1 MENGAENDKKRRQLG
16 RSPAYP
22 VMSVDKAIEQA
33 RALYKQERDILAPLP
48 SALTAWGY
56 SPKSSGGRQTL
67 ATLRYYGLIDVTGE
81 GDERRIKVSDTARRI
96 ILDEREDDTEKRQLI
111 RTVALMPSAH
121 KLMFKDYSSGLPS
134 DSTVVYDLIH
144 KHGFNPDA
152 AKELLAEFKETARYI
167 GLFEPYKSVDKISEN
182 DDKGED
188 KPTPPPIKV
197 GDKIQAT
204 VQGVDLFPE
213 GATVLGFSDDGQ
225 WVFTDKSAS
234 GAPLKD
240 VTIMESATA
249 ATPAATPPPIPAHL
263 LAAQRQEE
271 PPKAGTRKAVFPL
284 SEGDV
289 ALIFPEA
296 MSAEGLEELGAYLA
310 IFLKK
315 EARQKPP
322 RPRADHATN

>member
-1 MENGAENDKKRRQLG
+1 MENGAESDKKRRQAG

-33 RALYKQERDILAPLP
+33 RALYKQERDVLAPLP

-67 ATLRYYGLIDVTGE
+67 ATLRYYGLIDVAGE
-81 GDERRIKVSDTARRI
+81 GDDRRIKVSDTARRI

-144 KHGFNPDA
+144 KHGFNPVA
-152 AKELLAEFKETARYI
+152 AKELLTEFKETARYI
-167 GLFEPYKSVDKISEN
+167 GLFEPHKTVDKAPEVS
-182 DDKGED
+182 DKGED
-188 KPTPPPIKV
+188 KSTPPAIKV
-197 GDKIQAT
+197 GDKVRAT

-225 WVFTDKSAS
+225 WVFTDQSTS

-240 VTIMESATA
+240 VTVMESAA
-249 ATPAATPPPIPAHL
+249 SAIPAVTPPPIPAHL
-263 LAAQRQEE
+263 RAAQKQDDQ
-271 PPKAGTRKAVFPL
+271 PKPGTRKAVFPIAD
-284 SEGDV
+284 GDV
-289 ALIFPEA
+289 SLTFPEGITDV
-296 MSAEGLEELGAYLA
+296 GLKRLKRYLE
-310 IFLKK
+310 IFLD
-315 EARQKPP
+315 EQIEIAGSDKP
-322 RPRADHATN
+322 N